1 MFGKKETTL
10 TTVIGVGSTVHGELH
25 SKGTIRIDGALEG
38 SVEADW
44 VIVGEPGSIQGDVTA
59 RCIVVGGKVEGTI
72 HSSESA
78 DITPKGQVQGE
89 IFTAKLS
96 IAEGGFFEG
105 RSHMAK
111 AKDAEYPTV
120 LPLIP
125 TEK

>member
-1 MFGKKETTL
+1 MFGKRETTL

-25 SKGTIRIDGALEG
+25 STGTVRIDGALEG

-44 VIVGEPGSIQGDVTA
+44 VIVGESGSIQGDVIA
-59 RCIVVGGKVEGTI
+59 RGIVVGGKVEGSI
-72 HSSESA
+72 HASESA
-78 DITPKGQVQGE
+78 GIMPKGQVWGE
-89 IFTAKLS
+89 IFTARLS

-111 AKDAEYPTV
+111 AKDGERPTV